1 MTGHGLC
8 AVVLAAGAGSRLRPL
23 TTVAPKALC
32 PVGNVP
38 LLDRALDLAASLSG
52 LTGPDQVAVN
62 THHQAEQ
69 IVAAIGGRARASVE
83 QPEALGTAGA
93 VGLLRDWVAGR
104 DVLVINADAYLAGPL
119 PPGFVTG
126 WSGARPR
133 LLVVPAGAKRR
144 DFAGWRFAGVS
155 LLPAVAATRLRAE
168 PSGLYEVVWRDAWAA
183 GELDLEPFSGV
194 FVDCGTPADYLA
206 ANLHAAPPGPAGL
219 VAPDARIT
227 GQAIESVV
235 GAGAKVEGQIRRCV
249 VWPGAHVHADENL
262 TDTIRAAAGVTVS
275 AGPRLPD
282 D

>member
-1 MTGHGLC
+1 MTGRDLC
-8 AVVLAAGAGSRLRPL
+8 AVVLAAGAGTRLRPL
-23 TTVAPKALC
+23 TTVTPKALC

-38 LLDRALDLAASLSG
+38 LLDRALDLAAGLSG
-52 LTGPDQVAVN
+52 LTGPAEVAVN
-62 THHQAEQ
+62 AHHHAEQ
-69 IVAAIGGRARASVE
+69 IVAAIGARAHPSVE
-83 QPEALGTAGA
+83 RPEALGTAGA

-119 PPGFVTG
+119 PAGFVAG
-126 WSGARPR
+126 WSGTRPR

-144 DFAGWRFAGVS
+144 DFAEWRFAGVS

-206 ANLHAAPPGPAGL
+206 ANLDAAPPGAAGL
-219 VAPDARIT
+219 VSPDARIT

-235 GAGAKVEGQIRRCV
+235 GAGANVAGRIRRCV
-249 VWPGAHVHADENL
+249 VWPGAQVHPDEIL
-262 TDTIRAAAGVTVS
+262 TDAIRAADGVTV
-275 AGPRLPD
+275 AAVPR
-282 D
+282 